1 MLSAFF
7 CSLKQEFAGYNS
19 KKLLADMMAGLT
31 VCAVALPLALAFGA
45 DDIDGTIDDTTR
57 IYSMAGAEDRK
68 PSMSIYDMH
77 RIVRAAGY
85 RAVERDT
92 FNNEI

>member
-1 MLSAFF
+1 M
-7 CSLKQEFAGYNS
+7 S
-19 KKLLADMMAGLT
+19 KVNVKPGDQVKVNDVLAVIEAMKMET
-31 VCAVALPLALAFGA
+31 SVVARM
-45 DDIDGTIDDTTR
+45 DGTIDDSTK

-68 PSMSIYDMH
+68 PSMSIDDMH

-92 FNNEI
+92 FYNEI

>member
-1 MLSAFF
+1 MT
-7 CSLKQEFAGYNS
+7 EAGGPAI
-19 KKLLADMMAGLT
+19 ADIRDT
-31 VCAVALPLALAFGA
+31 FGA
-45 DDIDGTIDDTTR
+45 DYIDGTIDDTTR

-68 PSMSIYDMH
+68 PSMSIDDMH

-92 FNNEI
+92 FYNEI